1 MTQSFNVPD
10 SFSADQLKEMMAEA
24 IPEEIAHKCELCD
37 SDSAEDEGPH
47 GSNNLT
53 DDQVIDVA
61 AAALDEVTAVCD
73 DPIVHKVMMHMIL
86 DNMLLWHKN
95 VGEKTDLHSWSRD
108 AGKFQAIAN
117 ILNTIAVS
125 DDDFTCD
132 IE

>member
-24 IPEEIAHKCELCD
+24 IPEEIANKCELCD

-86 DNMLLWHKN
+86 DNMLLWHKT

-117 ILNTIAVS
+117 ILNTIGVS
-125 DDDFTCD
+125 DHDFTCD
-132 IE
+132 ID